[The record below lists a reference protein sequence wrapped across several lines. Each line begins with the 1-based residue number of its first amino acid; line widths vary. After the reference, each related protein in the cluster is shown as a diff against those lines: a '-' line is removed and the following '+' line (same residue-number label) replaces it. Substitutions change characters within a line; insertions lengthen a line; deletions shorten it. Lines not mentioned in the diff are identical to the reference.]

1 MFFRR
6 VKPHIDTFD
15 ECLKAMAGVG
25 IKAAKKSD
33 SKAAVM
39 RDRCAAVVKVDHSS
53 YVVDPLGFVVGNEIG
68 VMVDGGN
75 QKYWQT
81 PSGKREAALA
91 EQLVALHAFAEDV
104 RESLGLTSLY
114 NEGLGSVNASHMY
127 DRVKDRD
134 HGAAHRPWEA

>member
-6 VKPHIDTFD
+6 VKPHIATFD
-15 ECLKAMAGVG
+15 ECLKTMAGLG
-25 IKAAKKSD
+25 IKSSKKSD
-33 SKAAVM
+33 AKAAVM
-39 RDRCAAVVKVDHSS
+39 RDRCAAVIKTDGSS
-53 YVVDPLGFVVGNEIG
+53 YAVDPIGIVVGNEIA
-68 VMVDGGN
+68 VLVDGGN
-75 QKYWQT
+75 QKFWQA
-81 PSGKREAALA
+81 PSGKREPAQA

-134 HGAAHRPWEA
+134 HGPAHRPWEA